1 MMKEEKMLKYVAM
14 IAGLIIM
21 CVPEDAS
28 ILQFAVQGFAGLF
41 IFGLGVLAALD
52 DSAE

>member
-28 ILQFAVQGFAGLF
+28 FLRFAVQGLIGLSIFIAGT
-41 IFGLGVLAALD
+41 VALI

>member
-28 ILQFAVQGFAGLF
+28 FLQFAVQGLIGLSIFIAGT
-41 IFGLGVLAALD
+41 VALI

>member
-1 MMKEEKMLKYVAM
+1 MMKEEKMLKYVA
-14 IAGLIIM
+14 ICSGLLIM

-28 ILQFAVQGFAGLF
+28 FLQFAVQGLVGLSIFIAGT
-41 IFGLGVLAALD
+41 VALI